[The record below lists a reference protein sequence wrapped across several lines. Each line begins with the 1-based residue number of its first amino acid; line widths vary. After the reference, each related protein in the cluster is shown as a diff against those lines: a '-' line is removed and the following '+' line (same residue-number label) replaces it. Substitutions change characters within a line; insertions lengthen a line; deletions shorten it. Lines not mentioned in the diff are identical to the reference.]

1 MTNARLAEFR
11 RELNVN
17 IASGAVELPV
27 TAADG
32 GHPVVVALEDEP
44 LFTLIARLRAI
55 GGFANLFVRGPGRVR
70 QVSVLDD
77 RSAVAEPEDRM
88 TGDER
93 PGATADVGMF
103 LDYLERRPGAV
114 VLSSVPS
121 ADRSRKAVA
130 RDTRMVEFTAV
141 V

>member
-1 MTNARLAEFR
+1 MTRVELAEFR
-11 RELNVN
+11 RELNAN
-17 IASGAVELPV
+17 RAFGALDLPV
-27 TAADG
+27 TGVDG

-77 RSAVAEPEDRM
+77 RSAVAEPEDRL

-103 LDYLERRPGAV
+103 LDYLERRPNGV
-114 VLSSVPS
+114 VIASLPS
-121 ADRSRKAVA
+121 TDRSRNAVA
-130 RDTRMVEFTAV
+130 RDTRKVEFTV